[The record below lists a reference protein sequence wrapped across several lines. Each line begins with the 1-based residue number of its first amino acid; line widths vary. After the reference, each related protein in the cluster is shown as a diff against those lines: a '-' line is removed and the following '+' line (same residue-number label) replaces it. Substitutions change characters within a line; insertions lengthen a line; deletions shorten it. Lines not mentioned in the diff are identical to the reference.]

1 MSMLR
6 CSVKKN
12 IKGESCHFSNLKY
25 NFIDYLLPLSKEKA
39 NSKNFSGKNKKLRN
53 TGNFS

>member
-1 MSMLR
+1 MLR